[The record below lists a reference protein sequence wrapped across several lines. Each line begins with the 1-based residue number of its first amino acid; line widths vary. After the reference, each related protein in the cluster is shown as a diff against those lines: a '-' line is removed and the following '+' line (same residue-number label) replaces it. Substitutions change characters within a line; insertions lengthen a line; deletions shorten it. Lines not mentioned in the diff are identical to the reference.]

1 VPVPVPVDRLSVA
14 WEVSLLV
21 PPEVSVEKPGGLL
34 SVLSEPVTLLS
45 GELQAIAY
53 DKIAKNNIFL
63 IGIELKVG
71 RTVWSSKILPWAILL
86 KIFLLNP
93 ISLKLLSHK

>member
-1 VPVPVPVDRLSVA
+1 VPVPVLKLSVTC
-14 WEVSLLV
+14 EGSLLV
-21 PPEVSVEKPGGLL
+21 PPEVSLEKPGGLL

-71 RTVWSSKILPWAILL
+71 RNVCYTKTLPQELL
-86 KIFLLNP
+86 FRYF
-93 ISLKLLSHK
+93 